1 MALITKPNTFTAGAT
16 IIAAE
21 HNDNLD
27 TIYSEFNGNIDNAN
41 IKSSAAIVDTKLAQ
55 ITTIGKVST
64 TALVIASQAQGD
76 ILYAA
81 SGTTWGRLAAGTDG
95 QCLTTQ
101 GAAANPTFAGMTT
114 QGDVEYHS
122 GTDRARLAAGTAGQ
136 ALTTGGAG
144 ANPAFAGMTTQGD
157 IEYHNGT
164 TRTRLA
170 PGTSGQFLKTN
181 GAGANPAW
189 ASNGVKELLF
199 FNVLMALSTDRY
211 LGPSAAATTD
221 DGASIILPYAG
232 TLTALYSRTDDANA
246 NTIVIVVYK
255 NGSST
260 LMTATHADGVAGQV
274 SDVTNTI
281 SIAAG
286 DRISVRVTNNRAAN
300 LNARITIHFTP
311 S

>member
-1 MALITKPNTFTAGAT
+1 M
-16 IIAAE
+16 
-21 HNDNLD
+21 
-27 TIYSEFNGNIDNAN
+27 
-41 IKSSAAIVDTKLAQ
+41 DTKLAQ

-64 TALVIASQAQGD
+64 TALTVASQAQGD

-81 SGTTWGRLAAGTDG
+81 SGTTWGRLGAGTDG

-136 ALTTGGAG
+136 ALTTAGAG

-170 PGTSGQFLKTN
+170 PGTSGYFLKTQ
-181 GAGANPAW
+181 GAGANPTW
-189 ASNGVKELLF
+189 AANGIKQMFF
-199 FNVLMALSTDRY
+199 FNVLMALSTDMY
-211 LGPSAAATTD
+211 LGPSASSATE
-221 DGASIILPYAG
+221 DGASVIIPYAG
-232 TLTALYSRTDDANA
+232 TLTALYARTNDANS
-246 NTIVIVVYK
+246 NSIVIVVYK

-260 LMTATHADGVAGQV
+260 LQTVTFATTETGEKSDAVNTVA
-274 SDVTNTI
+274 
-281 SIAAG
+281 IAAG

-300 LNARITIHFTP
+300 LNARISIHFTP